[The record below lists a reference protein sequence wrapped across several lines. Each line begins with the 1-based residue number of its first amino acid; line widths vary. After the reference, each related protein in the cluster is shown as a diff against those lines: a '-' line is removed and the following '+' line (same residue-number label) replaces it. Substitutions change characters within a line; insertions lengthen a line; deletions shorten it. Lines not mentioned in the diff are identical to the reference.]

1 MVWIRVDTALTRHP
15 KVIKFASAINA
26 SRHEAIGLLVD
37 LWTWSIDYAEDGDLT
52 KYTSAELLTALGA
65 FQTSALIE
73 IDLLEALETAGFVDR
88 DGDRVYLH
96 DWDAHQ
102 GQLIAQREAGRDRQK
117 KYRRRKKDVTED
129 VTVTSSVT
137 NAPTNERNETIT
149 NKPTEMRT
157 PDTKV
162 LEFENLEPV
171 TLEMADRWRDLFPGV
186 RLDIEFEAML
196 VYLNSAPPSKRPKAS
211 LPKFA
216 LNWIKR
222 SAAQIGT
229 EEKIDKR
236 ERNRR
241 AQRAQ
246 ELAEAMADLARTKM
260 VTPKVLQESKDKM
273 SKVFSHGRFDKRAW
287 EKERRAAQEAK
298 DIGVE

>member
-73 IDLLEALETAGFVDR
+73 IDILEALETAGFVDR

-102 GQLIAQREAGRDRQK
+102 GQLIAQREAGRERQK
-117 KYRRRKKDVTED
+117 KYRQRKKD

-137 NAPTNERNETIT
+137 NAPTNVRNELIT
-149 NKPTEMRT
+149 NEPTEMRT

-171 TLEMADRWRDLFPGV
+171 TLEMVDRWRDLFPGV
-186 RLDIEFEAML
+186 RLDIELEAMR
-196 VYLNSAPPSKRPKAS
+196 VYLTSAPPSKRPKAS

-236 ERNRR
+236 ERDRR
-241 AQRAQ
+241 VQRAQ
-246 ELAEAMADLARTKM
+246 ELAEQMADLARTKM
-260 VTPKVLQESKDKM
+260 VSPKVLQESKDKM
-273 SKVFSHGRFDKRAW
+273 VKVFNRREWK
-287 EKERRAAQEAK
+287 KERRREEKEAR
-298 DIGVE
+298 DLGVE

>member
-1 MVWIRVDTALTRHP
+1 MTWIRVDTALTRHP
-15 KVIKFASAINA
+15 KVVRFASAINA

-52 KYTSAELLTALGA
+52 RYTSAELLTALGA
-65 FQTSALIE
+65 FQASALIE
-73 IDLLEALETAGFVDR
+73 IDLLEALETSGFVDR
-88 DGDRVYLH
+88 DGDTVVLH

-102 GQLIAQREAGRDRQK
+102 GQLIAQREAGRERQK
-117 KYRRRKKDVTED
+117 KYRQRQKD
-129 VTVTSSVT
+129 VTVTASVT
-137 NAPTNERNETIT
+137 NVPTNVRNETIT
-149 NKPTEMRT
+149 NEPTEIRL

-171 TLEMADRWRDLFPGV
+171 TLEMVNRWRDLFPGV
-186 RLDIEFEAML
+186 RLDVELEAMH

-236 ERNRR
+236 EADRR

-246 ELAEAMADLARTKM
+246 ELAESMADLARTKM
-260 VTPKVLQESKDKM
+260 VSPKVLQESKDKM
-273 SKVFSHGRFDKRAW
+273 VKVFNRRGWK
-287 EKERRAAQEAK
+287 KERRREEKEAR
-298 DIGVE
+298 DLGVE